1 MFLFVHGTGATSSFW
16 LSHIRFILGL
26 DSKYS
31 DRELLDIFTI
41 SLPGHNSNDKEFDLD
56 YTEKQILN
64 FIQENLLKQ
73 QKLYKDLIFS
83 KNISV
88 LSYLKSEKLI
98 IIGHSIGGAIA
109 LNFTLKN
116 INKVSKLV
124 LISSGFQFNQFAI
137 FITRFLYTK
146 IVFNLGLSTIQRLA
160 DSLKNLRWK
169 TILNLTVENPSRKG
183 LLLCDKITTNYNF
196 QNLYS
201 PMSLETQLKFTQIP
215 ILIVNGGRDFLNPKS
230 SVKNLQTFLNKQL
243 PILKTKKIVV
253 GRNSPAELQTIITKI
268 YPKAG
273 HNPMDDNINLFV
285 SDVQEFLK

>member
-16 LSHIRFILGL
+16 LPHIRFILGL
-26 DSKYS
+26 DLNHS
-31 DRELLDIFTI
+31 DRELLDVFTI

-64 FIQENLLKQ
+64 FIQENLSKQ

-88 LSYLKSEKLI
+88 LSHLKSEKLI
-98 IIGHSIGGAIA
+98 IIGHSIGGVIA

-116 INKVSKLV
+116 INKVSKIV
-124 LISSGFQFNQFAI
+124 LISTGFQFNQFAVI
-137 FITRFLYTK
+137 VTRFLYTK
-146 IVFNLGLSTIQRLA
+146 IIFNLKFSTIQYLA
-160 DSLKNLRWK
+160 NSLQNLRWK
-169 TILNLTVENPSRKG
+169 TILNLILENPSRKG
-183 LLLCDKITTNYNF
+183 FLSCNKIITNYNF

-201 PMSLETQLKFTQIP
+201 HMSLETQLKFTQIP

-268 YPKAG
+268 YPKAS

-285 SDVQEFLK
+285 SDVKEFLK